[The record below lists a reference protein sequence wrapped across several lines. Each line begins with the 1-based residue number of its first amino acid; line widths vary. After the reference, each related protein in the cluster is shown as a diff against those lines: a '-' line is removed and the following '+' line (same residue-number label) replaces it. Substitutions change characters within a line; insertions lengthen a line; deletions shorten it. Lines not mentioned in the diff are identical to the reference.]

1 MLQLY
6 ESIFLSTVLFKCQS
20 WTNLTNIT
28 DTHIESL
35 QTLQMKYL
43 KQTMYVPYSTP
54 NKGTL
59 LELGILPVYDV
70 INCRK
75 LLFLHR
81 ILNLKEDDPVL
92 KLYEE
97 QNKLP
102 FEKNWANEVS
112 RLREHYN
119 IMLRDSEIK
128 QIKKEKWRT
137 LIKEKAVAKTFHEL
151 KDKLELKTKA
161 KNLTYK
167 SFKRQQHIYKLPAT
181 LARIIFKARLS
192 M

>member
-1 MLQLY
+1 MRA
-6 ESIFLSTVLFKCQS
+6 I
-20 WTNLTNIT
+20 
-28 DTHIESL
+28 
-35 QTLQMKYL
+35 
-43 KQTMYVPYSTP
+43 
-54 NKGTL
+54 
-59 LELGILPVYDV
+59 LGILPVYDV

-75 LLFLHR
+75 LLFLHH
-81 ILNLKEDDPVL
+81 ILILKEDDPVL
-92 KLYEE
+92 KLYKE

-137 LIKEKAVAKTFHEL
+137 LIKEKIVAKTFHEL
-151 KDKLELKTKA
+151 KDIYLYWTKLKLKTKT

-167 SFKRQQHIYKLPAT
+167 SFKRQQYIYIYMNYRPH
-181 LARIIFKARLS
+181 
-192 M
+192 